1 MNANAIPWLMLYVKG
16 IVIIAKT
23 AGADS
28 AISFHSISTMFLTNN
43 TATYTKAAPSICLG
57 SDVASGAKNRHERNI
72 RNVIVEKYSRIITR

>member
-1 MNANAIPWLMLYVKG
+1 MLYVNG
-16 IVIIAKT
+16 MVIMAKT

-57 SDVASGAKNRHERNI
+57 SDVASGAKNRHERNKTPI
-72 RNVIVEKYSRIITR
+72 TNEVIPVLPPALIPEPPSM